1 MCKLIRFLYK
11 LVPFLFF
18 RAVLNRK
25 HIAVCQECQKEWGI
39 DTSIEEVLS
48 PPEWIKNE
56 QSLWPQ
62 IRETIGTAELG
73 EVEGRKRREVFF
85 FPGWQWALAGLALLI
100 MVGINIVLDKGSIP
114 AVSRTAGSPAV
125 AIPQIKI
132 IRAEIS
138 GKKAKPY
145 IYRTQENV
153 YIWFDE
159 IDQEED

>member
-25 HIAVCQECQKEWGI
+25 HIAVCQRCQKEWAI
-39 DTSIEEVLS
+39 ETSIQEALS

-62 IRETIGTAELG
+62 IRETIGTAKPG
-73 EVEGRKRREVFF
+73 EAEDRKGKEAFF
-85 FPGWQWALAGLALLI
+85 FPGWQWALAGLTLLI

-114 AVSRTAGSPAV
+114 AVSRTIGFPPV

-132 IRAEIS
+132 IHAEIS
-138 GKKAKPY
+138 GKKAKPF

-153 YIWFDE
+153 YIWFDV
-159 IDQEED
+159 INQEED